1 MYDSI
6 RIVIPLAILAAVP
19 LLRRLPR
26 TTANW
31 AAAALFAAVIL
42 WQAPVPGILMGG
54 LGLLAWYSGRKRLTG
69 WRLGLSAGLIASY
82 LLVVKYVLVAYLGPF
97 LIERVMPGSGLAL
110 VVPLGLSFLTFRL
123 LDYVFLAA
131 AGRLPA
137 HRASDFALYV
147 VFLPIFAAGPIQRFD
162 RFLSGRTEQTFLDD
176 LRFASGRLLIGLIKA
191 FALPALLLGL
201 AGYTGPQG
209 VFTVLTDT
217 LSAQP
222 FWKVWATLWLMVM
235 YFYLNFAGY
244 SDLAIGAGRLLGFRI
259 DENFDAPFLSR
270 SLPEFWRR
278 WHITLGDWCR
288 NYVFL
293 PVARMTG
300 SPALAILATFLVI
313 GLWHQ
318 GTLSWAM
325 FGVVNGLAVLL
336 SISVARRRW
345 LDAVPDALR
354 TAGGVLFVHLVACV
368 AAAFSFSSNR
378 DGVAGA
384 LQILARGLG
393 LDGW

>member
-1 MYDSI
+1 MDDAV
-6 RIVIPLAILAAVP
+6 RIIIPMAILAAVP
-19 LLRRLPR
+19 LLRQVPR
-26 TTANW
+26 PVGTW

-42 WQAPVPGILMGG
+42 WQAPFPGILMGG
-54 LGLLAWYSGRKRLTG
+54 LGLLAWYSSCKRMTG
-69 WRLGLSAGLIASY
+69 WHLALIAGLIASY
-82 LLVVKYVLVAYLGPF
+82 LLIVKYVLVAHLGPF
-97 LIERVMPGSGLAL
+97 LVESVMPGSGLAL

-123 LDYVFLAA
+123 LDYVFSAS
-131 AGRLPA
+131 AGRIPA
-137 HRASDFALYV
+137 HRGSDFALYV

-162 RFLSGRTEQTFLDD
+162 RFLSGRTEQPFRDD
-176 LRFASGRLLIGLIKA
+176 LRIASGRLLIGLIKA
-191 FALPALLLGL
+191 FALPMLLLAL
-201 AGYTGPQG
+201 AGHTGPQG
-209 VFTVLTDT
+209 MFLALTDT

-244 SDLAIGAGRLLGFRI
+244 SDLAIGAGRLLGYRI

-293 PVARMTG
+293 PVARITR
-300 SPALAILATFLVI
+300 SPVLAILATFLVI

-325 FGVVNGLAVLL
+325 FGLVNGVAVLL
-336 SISVARRRW
+336 SIGVARRRW
-345 LDAVPDALR
+345 LDGLPKVFR
-354 TAGGVLFVHLVACV
+354 AGFGILLVHFVACV

-384 LQILARGLG
+384 LRILAAGLG
-393 LDGW
+393 LGG